1 MIRLNVFIQ
10 VDAAHRDAVLEAAKA
25 LTACS
30 LKDAGCVAYDI
41 FESSTRPDVLLIC
54 ETWVDAP
61 SLSAHSASDHFKKYV
76 GQIEQLGTM
85 KLEQFDF

>member
-10 VDAAHRDAVLEAAKA
+10 PAPGNKEAVLEKAKA

-30 LKDAGCVAYDI
+30 LNDHGCVAYDV
-41 FESSTRPDVLLIC
+41 FVSATRPDVLMIC
-54 ETWVDAP
+54 ETWTDAEA
-61 SLSAHSASDHFKKYV
+61 LAAHSASGHFKKYV
-76 GQIEQLGTM
+76 GEMEGLGTL

>member
-10 VDAAHRDAVLEAAKA
+10 PAPGNKEAVLEKAKA

-30 LKDAGCVAYDI
+30 LNDHGCVAYDV
-41 FESSTRPDVLLIC
+41 FVSATCPDVLMIC
-54 ETWVDAP
+54 ETWTDAEA
-61 SLSAHSASDHFKKYV
+61 LAAHSASDHFKKYV
-76 GQIEQLGTM
+76 GEMEGLGTL